1 MTTEQK
7 YTDVWLLFKEV
18 ILTANKLQGRI
29 DALRHYLVHNDLV
42 WETDKEPNK
51 EDIEQYGKEINLDT
65 KILSDDMNFYLIRK
79 E

>member
-29 DALRHYLVHNDLV
+29 DALRHYLVHNDLI

-65 KILSDDMNFYLIRK
+65 KILSDDMNFFLISK
-79 E
+79 